1 MEEGKMTD
9 INELTQHC
17 SSSLSIDDFALL
29 KVIGVG
35 SYGKVMLVRKND
47 TEELL
52 AMKVLRKEHL
62 AKRNQIEHTKTERRV
77 LEIVNNPFIVKLRY
91 AFQNPKKLYFLLE
104 YCPGGEL
111 FFHLQ
116 KAGRFEEE
124 RGRFYASQIV
134 LALEELHRHDIIYR
148 DLKPENVIIDSD
160 GYIRITDFG
169 LSKDNIK
176 DNQSAHSFCGTPE
189 YLAPEI
195 LKKQGHGK
203 AVDWWSL
210 GAIIFEML
218 TGLPPFYTKEREKLF
233 YNIKFGEL
241 KYPPYLSATCKDL
254 LTKLFI
260 KDPEKRLGSGGRDA
274 EEIKEHPWFAKVDW
288 DGLMKKQV
296 KVAFKP
302 KRVEGTSTENFDTEF
317 TIQVAGDSVKGQQM
331 DVNENKWTD
340 FSYQGN
346 DAMKDTTEMK

>member
-9 INELTQHC
+9 ISELTQHC
-17 SSSLSIDDFALL
+17 IPTMTINDFALL

-47 TEELL
+47 TGELL

-77 LEIVNNPFIVKLRY
+77 LEVVNNPFIVKLRY

-116 KAGRFEEE
+116 KAGRFEED

-134 LALEELHRHDIIYR
+134 LALQELHRHDIIYR
-148 DLKPENVIIDSD
+148 DLKPENVIIDLE

-210 GAIIFEML
+210 GAIVFEML

-241 KYPPYLSATCKDL
+241 KYPAHLSTACKDL

-274 EEIKEHPWFAKVDW
+274 EEIKEHPWFAKIDW
-288 DGLMKKQV
+288 DALMKKQV
-296 KVAFKP
+296 KVPVRP
-302 KRVEGTSTENFDTEF
+302 KRVEGTNTDNFDREF
-317 TIQVAGDSVKGQQM
+317 TDQVAGDSVKDQQM
-331 DVNENKWTD
+331 DTAENKWNG
-340 FSYQGN
+340 FSYQEE
-346 DAMKDTTEMK
+346 AMKDSTDLK